1 MYCIVLY
8 CIVLYYILSSMIH
21 YIYICIEVHYVCI
34 SRLYDGVILESI
46 ELLARDPAI
55 LLGFRSH
62 IMVLETKV
70 DQMDFYTT
78 IYKLTVQLLH
88 LFLWRARKG

>member
-1 MYCIVLY
+1 
-8 CIVLYYILSSMIH
+8 MIH
-21 YIYICIEVHYVCI
+21 YIYIEVHYVCI